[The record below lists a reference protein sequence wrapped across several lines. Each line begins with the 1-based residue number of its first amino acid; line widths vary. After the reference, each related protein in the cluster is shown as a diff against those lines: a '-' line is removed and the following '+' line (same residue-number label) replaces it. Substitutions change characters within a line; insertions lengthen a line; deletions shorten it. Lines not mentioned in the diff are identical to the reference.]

1 MKSLISKDTKVLLQ
15 LSGGKDSIACMIYL
29 KEHSMEFEAIHFV
42 HKYGYSLPTAMA
54 KKACEEFHVKLNIID
69 VTNEIGSL
77 FLNGYDGRPCRY
89 CKGIMDKVTVNYAQA
104 NGFQLI
110 CVGDTKDDQT
120 LINRLVKYEG
130 MVNNISR
137 YFNQSVPIPDDIAIF
152 RPLLEYNSDET
163 LDLVL
168 HRLPWFKRVHDTG
181 DKYFEYSR
189 EGCPLQF
196 KDYGVVY
203 TKELMEKLQYL
214 NMLCG
219 QFATQKGI
227 RASIHLPSEFI
238 VTIPKGY
245 EDECWHYL
253 QSHGANLKPIHLK
266 KILRYSFFIDLNLNS
281 AMCSANIIKIAC
293 ERLIERLS
301 ITGDF
306 VFSDRMG
313 YLATDEVKVDI
324 FWDTNDRLLVSIT
337 SLEMKYNKSQIEN
350 LCMEIFHTREFVV
363 LNYQK

>member
-1 MKSLISKDTKVLLQ
+1 MKSLISNDTKVLLQ

-29 KEHSMEFEAIHFV
+29 QRHSVEFEAIHFV
-42 HKYGYSLPTAMA
+42 HKYGYSLPTFMA
-54 KKACEEFHVKLNIID
+54 QKACEELHIKLHIVDI
-69 VTNEIGSL
+69 TNEIEAM

-89 CKGIMDKVTVNYAQA
+89 CKSIMDKVTVNYAQV
-104 NGFQLI
+104 NGFHLI

-130 MVNNISR
+130 TVNKISR
-137 YFNQSVPIPDDIAIF
+137 YFNQSVPLPNDIAIF
-152 RPLLEYNSDET
+152 RPLLEYNSNDT
-163 LDLVL
+163 LSLVL
-168 HRLPWFKRVHDTG
+168 HKFSWFKRVHDTG

-203 TKELMEKLQYL
+203 TKELMEKLQHL

-219 QFATQKGI
+219 EFATQKGI

-245 EDECWHYL
+245 EEDCWHYL
-253 QSHGANLKPIHLK
+253 QSHGVNLKPIHLK
-266 KILRYSFFIDLNLNS
+266 KIPLYCFFIDLNLHK
-281 AMCSANIIKIAC
+281 AMCNANIIKMAC

-301 ITGDF
+301 IIGDF
-306 VFSDRMG
+306 TFSDRIG
-313 YLATDEVKVDI
+313 YLATDEVKVDVV
-324 FWDTNDRLLVSIT
+324 WGTNDRLLVSI
-337 SLEMKYNKSQIEN
+337 SSIEKKYNKSQIEN

-363 LNYQK
+363 LNYKN

>member
-137 YFNQSVPIPDDIAIF
+137 YFILISQFLYQMI
-152 RPLLEYNSDET
+152 LLFF
-163 LDLVL
+163 VL
-168 HRLPWFKRVHDTG
+168 CW
-181 DKYFEYSR
+181 
-189 EGCPLQF
+189 
-196 KDYGVVY
+196 
-203 TKELMEKLQYL
+203 
-214 NMLCG
+214 N
-219 QFATQKGI
+219 I
-227 RASIHLPSEFI
+227 I
-238 VTIPKGY
+238 VTR
-245 EDECWHYL
+245 H
-253 QSHGANLKPIHLK
+253 
-266 KILRYSFFIDLNLNS
+266 
-281 AMCSANIIKIAC
+281 
-293 ERLIERLS
+293 
-301 ITGDF
+301 
-306 VFSDRMG
+306 
-313 YLATDEVKVDI
+313 
-324 FWDTNDRLLVSIT
+324 
-337 SLEMKYNKSQIEN
+337 
-350 LCMEIFHTREFVV
+350 
-363 LNYQK
+363 